1 MLVHKGRIIFAFL
14 ASTIIK
20 EKIENKEI
28 KYPLQI
34 YRSNGC
40 LTIYKSD
47 FSRDLLWIKDFKCSL
62 LLFLLSFTRLNS

>member
-1 MLVHKGRIIFAFL
+1 MSDNG
-14 ASTIIK
+14 
-20 EKIENKEI
+20 I

-47 FSRDLLWIKDFKCSL
+47 FSRDLLWIKDFKCIL
-62 LLFLLSFTRLNS
+62 LFFLLSFTRLNSYNKNLQMVFK